1 MQYQLIIGSP
11 LILLNF
17 LSKLLTK
24 NREFELWKR
33 IFGELEEWVSKVKA
47 DTPNIKLAAENKGT
61 VASLFFGL
69 RFNFLKIFCIFA
81 YCYTLWS
88 CKLYSL

>member
-1 MQYQLIIGSP
+1 MMQYQLITGSP

-33 IFGELEEWVSKVKA
+33 RFGELEEWVSKVKA
-47 DTPNIKLAAENKGT
+47 DTPIIKLAAENGGT
-61 VASLFFGL
+61 
-69 RFNFLKIFCIFA
+69 FA
-81 YCYTLWS
+81 T
-88 CKLYSL
+88 